1 MEKVN
6 KVIVTIFLVIA
17 AFQAHAQ
24 ESIEGIWLTEEG
36 NSKIEIYKKG
46 DNSFGKVVWLEQPT
60 DQNGNPVT
68 DRNNPNKD
76 LRNRK
81 VLGIDMLENLQ
92 YRSGKWYGK
101 LYAPK
106 RGMKMDVAIVS
117 FGKDKLELN
126 VTYRGFTR
134 KQTWTRSTL

>member
-6 KVIVTIFLVIA
+6 KVIITIFLVIA

-24 ESIEGIWLTEEG
+24 ESINGIWLTEEG
-36 NSKIEIYKKG
+36 NSKVEIYQKG
-46 DNSFGKVVWLEQPT
+46 DKSFGKVVWLEQPT

-76 LRNRK
+76 LRNRQ
-81 VLGIDMLENLQ
+81 VLGIDMLKDLQ
-92 YRSGKWYGK
+92 YRNGKWYGK
-101 LYAPK
+101 IYAPK
-106 RGMKMDVAIVS
+106 RGLELDVVLVGL
-117 FGKDKLELN
+117 GKEKLELN
-126 VTYRGFTR
+126 VSYRGFTR

>member
-36 NSKIEIYKKG
+36 NSKIEIYQKG
-46 DNSFGKVVWLEQPT
+46 DNCFGKVVWLEQPT

-76 LRNRK
+76 LRNRQ
-81 VLGIDMLENLQ
+81 VLGIDMLKDLQ
-92 YRSGKWYGK
+92 LRNGKWYGK
-101 LYAPK
+101 IYAPK
-106 RGMKMDVAIVS
+106 RGLELDVELVGL
-117 FGKDKLELN
+117 GKEKLELN
-126 VTYRGFTR
+126 VSYRGFTR